1 MTSSLNNGFSK
12 ICQNC
17 TEKSLLQ
24 TTMQNTATAAFLFN
38 FVACVCS
45 ELYCISRTANKRK
58 SNLLHA
64 FIYSVH
70 HRTIA
75 SIQA

>member
-12 ICQNC
+12 ICQNF

-24 TTMQNTATAAFLFN
+24 TTATAAFLFN

-45 ELYCISRTANKRK
+45 EQYCISRTANKRK

-64 FIYSVH
+64 FIYSVN
-70 HRTIA
+70 HRTVA